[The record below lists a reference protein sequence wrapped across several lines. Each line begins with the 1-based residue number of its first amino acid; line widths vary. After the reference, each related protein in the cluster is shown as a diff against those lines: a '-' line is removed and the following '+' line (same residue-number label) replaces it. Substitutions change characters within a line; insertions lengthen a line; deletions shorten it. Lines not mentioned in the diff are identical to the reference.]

1 MYIYIIFTAYSQR
14 ERERMRMKEKRIV
27 FDGYSANKL
36 EFAIYNN
43 QQYMGDFATKQKW
56 VVTIESAVPCM
67 LND

>member
-1 MYIYIIFTAYSQR
+1 
-14 ERERMRMKEKRIV
+14 MRMKEKRIV

-43 QQYMGDFATKQKW
+43 QQYMGDFATEQKW